1 MHMRAL
7 RERVMALATVH
18 KVFLVLSVAFL
29 MSAVAFIVRGEW
41 LEAIVHGALAIAS
54 GWYPVRY
61 IIQPYASK

>member
-1 MHMRAL
+1 MRAL

-18 KVFLVLSVAFL
+18 RVFLVLSIVFL
-29 MSAVAFIVRGEW
+29 MSAVVFIVRGEW
-41 LEAIVHGALAIAS
+41 LEATVEGALAIVS